1 MYAEVL
7 IEYGVK
13 TLDKKFTYIIPEFLK
28 QELKVGMK
36 VIIPFGNKTI
46 NGFVVNIKKDN
57 ETSMEIK
64 EIIEIVD
71 KELVLNHEML
81 ELGKHLQEKTLCSL
95 ITAYKTMLPSSLK
108 VKAKK
113 YNYDLYD
120 TYVEKNVSDDKINE
134 YINLNKRS
142 KKQIEILEA
151 ILLDKEIL
159 KKSIAGSA
167 LDTLLDKGILKL
179 KKVQKYRLNY
189 GTNYNFSK
197 PELTNEQKN
206 AVLKIKP
213 FLNQEKT
220 FLIHGVTGSGK
231 TEIYFNLIEEV
242 LNNNKTALVLVPE
255 ITLTTQIV
263 NRFYERFGG
272 DVAIFHSALS
282 EGEKY
287 DEYLKILRGDARV
300 VVGARSAIFVP
311 LTNLGIIIIDEEH
324 SENYK
329 QENNPRYNTLDMAL
343 FRSKYNN
350 IPLVLASATPSLES
364 MARAKK
370 NVYELITLKN
380 RVGSS
385 TLPTVSIVDMEPE
398 MKKRNLIF
406 SDLLANKIEERLN
419 KKEQIILLLNRR
431 GFSTIITCG
440 SCGYTYT
447 CPHCD
452 ISLTYHKTSNNL
464 RCHYC
469 GYTVLKADKCPECKE
484 EALNFYGLGTEKLE
498 SEIKKKFPDS
508 KVIRMDTDT
517 TQNKG
522 SHERIIR
529 DFKNNEYDILL
540 GTQMISKGLDFPRV
554 TLVGVI
560 NADST
565 LNIPDFRSNER
576 TFSLLNQVAGRA
588 GRSELK
594 GEVII
599 QTFNPDNFTLECVK
613 EQDYDK
619 FYDYEMNIRKTLKYP
634 PYYYLV
640 SLKII
645 SKDYELAS
653 KESRKVYNY
662 LKNNIDDSSLILGPT
677 TAQMFKVNNL
687 YRFQIVIKY
696 RFDTKLDEA
705 LKDIDNMYVDN
716 KNVNIEID
724 INPVRI

>member
-13 TLDKKFTYIIPEFLK
+13 TLDKTFTYIIPEHLK
-28 QELKVGMK
+28 SELQIGMK
-36 VIIPFGNKTI
+36 VIVPFGKKTI
-46 NGFVVNIKKDN
+46 NGFVTNIKDN
-57 ETSMEIK
+57 ITEEYELKGIVNV
-64 EIIEIVD
+64 VD
-71 KELVLNHEML
+71 KELVLNKEML
-81 ELGKHLQEKTLCSL
+81 EMGKYLQEKTLCSL

-108 VKAKK
+108 VKSKK
-113 YNYDLYD
+113 HNYDLYD
-120 TYVEKNVSDDKINE
+120 SYVVANVTEEEINN
-134 YINLNKRS
+134 YIELNPRA

-151 ILLDKEIL
+151 ILLDKEIS
-159 KKSIAGSA
+159 KKTISSPSLNI
-167 LDTLLDKGILKL
+167 LIDKGLLKI

-189 GTNYNFSK
+189 GTNYNFEK
-197 PELTNEQKN
+197 PILTEEQEL
-206 AVLKIKP
+206 AVNRISENLE
-213 FLNQEKT
+213 QEKT
-220 FLIHGVTGSGK
+220 YLIHGVTGSGK
-231 TEIYFNLIEEV
+231 TEIYFNLIDKV
-242 LNNNKTALVLVPE
+242 LSNNKTALVLVPE

-263 NRFYERFGG
+263 NRFYERFGSS
-272 DVAIFHSALS
+272 VAIFHSALS

-287 DEYLKILRGDARV
+287 DEYLKILRGEV
-300 VVGARSAIFVP
+300 SIVVGARSAIFVP
-311 LTNLGIIIIDEEH
+311 LKNLGIIIIDEEH
-324 SENYK
+324 SENYH
-329 QENNPRYNTLDMAL
+329 QENNPRYSTLDMAL
-343 FRSKYNN
+343 FRSKYNK
-350 IPLVLASATPSLES
+350 IPLILGSATPTLES

-370 NVYELITLKN
+370 NVYELITLRN
-380 RVGSS
+380 RVGKAK
-385 TLPTVSIVDMEPE
+385 LPDVSIVDMEPE
-398 MKKRNLIF
+398 MKKRNMIF
-406 SDLLANKIEERLN
+406 SDLLLNKINERLN
-419 KKEQIILLLNRR
+419 KKEQVILLLNRR
-431 GFSTIITCG
+431 GFSTTITCG

-484 EALNFYGLGTEKLE
+484 EALNYYGLGTEKLE
-498 SEIKKKFPDS
+498 KEILNKFPQAR
-508 KVIRMDTDT
+508 VIRMDTDT

-560 NADST
+560 NADSS
-565 LNIPDFRSNER
+565 LNIPDFRSSER
-576 TFSLLNQVAGRA
+576 TFSLLSQVAGRA

-634 PYYYLV
+634 PYYYLA
-640 SLKII
+640 SIKIV

-653 KESRKVYNY
+653 RESRKVYNY
-662 LKNNIDDSSLILGPT
+662 LKNNIDKTSIILGPT
-677 TAQMFKVNNL
+677 TAQMFKLNNI
-687 YRFQIVIKY
+687 YRFQLVIKY
-696 RFDTKLDEA
+696 RFDEKLNTV
-705 LKDIDNMYVDN
+705 LKDLDSMYIDNN
-716 KNVNIEID
+716 KVNIEID
-724 INPVRI
+724 IDPIRI